1 MKNVKHY
8 QLIILVSVLLIF
20 VEFFGFL
27 HLDWWSRQA
36 DWWKH
41 QNYRLLSDVLR
52 PIASLRQ
59 MWQLNKQLEDLQYRY
74 NEAAAQLGRL
84 RTLEEENQHLRS
96 MIDNEAL
103 DYEASVIS
111 APITSF
117 AQSFV
122 AAGSEQGVQQGAAVV
137 SQGNL
142 LGVVEDVHRFQ
153 SRVLLLQHML
163 DVGVV
168 VQTSNG
174 VKGLVKGN
182 GRDIL
187 LTEVASTAGLQVGD
201 LVYSLGQ
208 QGMSSGLVLGKIAV
222 IMEQNPSLSTK
233 TARLES
239 LVNFYEV
246 SLVEIR

>member
-1 MKNVKHY
+1 
-8 QLIILVSVLLIF
+8 
-20 VEFFGFL
+20 
-27 HLDWWSRQA
+27 
-36 DWWKH
+36 
-41 QNYRLLSDVLR
+41 
-52 PIASLRQ
+52 
-59 MWQLNKQLEDLQYRY
+59 
-74 NEAAAQLGRL
+74 
-84 RTLEEENQHLRS
+84 
-96 MIDNEAL
+96 
-103 DYEASVIS
+103 
-111 APITSF
+111 
-117 AQSFV
+117 V